1 MKYFATLLLLC
12 GMWTMALAQVDTLQY
27 DGIKDVR
34 DGNLIAVTQFPG
46 ELDVIF
52 NARFTP
58 AEKCTLH
65 TVLVGFSVVKF
76 QALTGNDTL
85 IVLVYENGTVP
96 PKLVNLQKTYKVNLG
111 ENGFPS
117 PNIRFQDP
125 LQSGARDVLAVKLDP
140 PVIFSPKREFI
151 IGVKLQSLQRYAAGE
166 GLWNG
171 FTLLASLGNSE
182 YERYRRYMITPR
194 ESRNRNPVATQGAEA
209 ALFIRAIVGYNPDLP
224 PIDPVDVENM
234 PAPGSFLLEQNYPN
248 PFNPST
254 TLSYA
259 LTRREHIHLAVIDAL
274 GREVAVLADGM
285 MDAGMHDVRF
295 DAGSLAG
302 GLYIARLTANG
313 RSQTRKMLLMK

>member
-1 MKYFATLLLLC
+1 MKYFATLLFLC
-12 GMWTMALAQVDTLQY
+12 GTWAMASAQVDTLQY
-27 DGIKDVR
+27 DGLTDVR
-34 DGNLIAVTQFPG
+34 DGNLIAVTRFPG
-46 ELDVIF
+46 ELDVVF

-85 IVLVYENGTVP
+85 VVLVYENGTVP
-96 PKLVNLQKTYKVNLG
+96 PNLVNLQKTYKVNLG
-111 ENGFPS
+111 ESGFPS
-117 PNIRFQDP
+117 PNIRFENP
-125 LQSGARDVLAVKLDP
+125 LLSGARDVLAVKLDP

-151 IGVKLQSLQRYAAGE
+151 IGVKLQSLQKYAADE

-171 FTLLASLGNSE
+171 FALLASLGNPE

-194 ESRNRNPVATQGAEA
+194 ETSNRNPIATQGAEA

-224 PIDPVDVENM
+224 PIDPVGVEGM
-234 PAPGSFLLEQNYPN
+234 PAPGSFTLTQNYPN

-254 TLSYA
+254 TLSYT
-259 LTRREHIHLAVIDAL
+259 LTRREHIRLAVTDAL

-285 MDAGMHDVRF
+285 MDAGTHEVRF
-295 DAGSLAG
+295 DAGRLAG
-302 GLYIARLTANG
+302 GLYIARLTADG